1 MIKKIFSIFDK
12 KSGLF
17 SGLTLF
23 VNHSEAVRSFQD
35 AVGNSGSLF
44 CSHPEDFDLY
54 CLGEFNEG
62 SGLIYCDSDTKELVI
77 SAVDLVSKKEVSS
90 VNS

>member
-1 MIKKIFSIFDK
+1 MIKKIFAIFDK

-23 VNHSEAVRSFQD
+23 VNYAEAVRSFQD

-62 SGLIYCDSDTKELVI
+62 SGMIYCDDGSKDLVV
-77 SAVDLVSKKEVSS
+77 SAVDVVSKKEASS